1 MSVSP
6 TPPPNP
12 RERHIRLAGTRNL
25 RDVGGYPVSGGR
37 QTRWATLYRSDA
49 LDQLPAASQE
59 ALLALGLRQAIDL
72 RWPTEVETRPSAF
85 VDSAAVRYVNL
96 PFRDTGESLFE
107 GFPSAYRGMLDKRG
121 AQIAAVAR
129 ALLAPDGVPAI
140 VGCAAGID
148 RTGVVVAVLLA
159 AVGVRVDVVA
169 ADYALSAT
177 SYANDTGESGL
188 DDWRSGPIA
197 IDCRPE
203 YIVGALDYLERGHGG
218 AAAFLVASGLTDAD
232 IARLR
237 DLLTESIAEALP

>member
-1 MSVSP
+1 MSARP
-6 TPPPNP
+6 TPPPTP

-25 RDVGGYPVSGGR
+25 RDVGGYPASGGR

-49 LDQLPAASQE
+49 LDQLPPASQE
-59 ALLALGLRQAIDL
+59 ALLALGVRQAIDL
-72 RWPTEVETRPSAF
+72 RWPTEVEARPSAF
-85 VDSAAVRYVNL
+85 GDAAAMRYVNL

-107 GFPSAYRGMLDKRG
+107 GFPSAYRGMLDDRG
-121 AQIAAVAR
+121 SQIAAVAR

-140 VGCAAGID
+140 IGCAAGID

-159 AVGVRVDVVA
+159 AVGVPIDVVA

-177 SYANDTGESGL
+177 SYANDTGDSGL

-203 YIVGALDYLERGHGG
+203 YIVAALEYLQRGHGG
-218 AAAFLVASGLTDAD
+218 AAAYLVANGLTDAD

-237 DLLTESIAEALP
+237 ELLTEPTADALP